1 MKKWKDI
8 PTAVLSDALIGA
20 VIGLGAVE
28 FGSAMCADPNA
39 MGFFPIALIVVGAL
53 SIASCVLSFLEKSES
68 FPLGLISAAAVL
80 ILGLYR
86 VAASKPDVYLLD
98 FLCIV
103 LGLLR
108 LLLVFLARR
117 AQKQESA

>member
-20 VIGLGAVE
+20 VIGLGAIE
-28 FGSAMCADPNA
+28 FGGAMCADPNA
-39 MGFFPIALIVVGAL
+39 MGFFPIALLVIGAL
-53 SIASCVLSFLEKSES
+53 SIASCVLSFLEKPES
-68 FPLGLISAAAVL
+68 FVLGLLSGGGVL
-80 ILGLYR
+80 ILGIYR
-86 VAASKPDVYLLD
+86 VALSKPDVYLLD

-117 AQKQESA
+117 AQKQKNA

>member
-28 FGSAMCADPNA
+28 FGGVMCADPDA
-39 MGFFPIALIVVGAL
+39 MGVFPVALLVCGAL
-53 SIASCVLSFLEKSES
+53 SIASCVLSFLEKPES
-68 FPLGLISAAAVL
+68 FVLGLLSAGGVL

-86 VAASKPDVYLLD
+86 VAASRPDVYLLD

-117 AQKQESA
+117 AQKKEKS